1 MIANYLMFISALI
14 IGLLGLAH
22 LDLTYRGPKLLPRDP
37 GLKSLMEKAPL
48 VITSQTSYWRAWIG
62 FNASHSLGAIMFGL
76 IYGYLALFQGG
87 FLFGSWFF
95 LTLGLA
101 ALVAYVVMAK
111 LYWFRTPLVGISLS
125 LLLYIL
131 SVVLSRV

>member
-1 MIANYLMFISALI
+1 MIANYLMFISAVI
-14 IGLLGLAH
+14 IGLLGVAH

-37 GLKSLMEKAPL
+37 GLKKHMEESAL
-48 VITSQTSYWRAWIG
+48 VITKQTSYWRAWIG

-76 IYGYLALFQGG
+76 IYGYLALFQGD
-87 FLFGSWFF
+87 FLFQSWFF

-111 LYWFRTPLVGISLS
+111 LYWFRTPFFGISLS
-125 LLLYIL
+125 LVLYVL
-131 SVVLSRV
+131 SVGLSRV